1 MDIGTTFRGTYN
13 LVPPPG
19 ANVTGFGFKKLKRGL
34 KKVGKGAYKL
44 NKRVVKTTVKLH
56 TAPLKAAAKAGKFA
70 MKAMA
75 KLAAKPIIMIVNK
88 LAGRRAK
95 YVAFKRTGST
105 KTTQADKKAGGQY
118 ALNKL
123 KGAGPIGKLAV
134 KILKF
139 TGGVTAGDT
148 LGGNIDA
155 DCCKNWRQDA
165 AMCGMTGAEIAA
177 AAMTI
182 VAATTKLMKSLNKPG
197 EAPANPEA
205 AAKQPEPAEETQP
218 VIESDDDKPAEATT
232 EEAPEGEAEEG
243 ATEGETYDGAF
254 FDGLRRK
261 GKKARR
267 Y

>member
-1 MDIGTTFRGTYN
+1 M
-13 LVPPPG
+13 VPPPG

-44 NKRVVKTTVKLH
+44 NKRVVKTTIKLH
-56 TAPLKAAAKAGKFA
+56 TKPLKIAAKAGKFA

-105 KTTQADKKAGGQY
+105 KTTLADKKAGGQY

-123 KGAGPIGKLAV
+123 KGAGPVGKLAV

-139 TGGVTAGDT
+139 TGGVTAGET

-155 DCCKNWRQDA
+155 ACCKGWRQDA

-177 AAMTI
+177 ASMTI
-182 VAATTKLMKSLNKPG
+182 LAATTKLMKSLNKPG

-205 AAKQPEPAEETQP
+205 AAKQAEPAQETQP
-218 VIESDDDKPAEATT
+218 VIESDDDKPAEEAPA
-232 EEAPEGEAEEG
+232 EEAPEGETECG
-243 ATEGETYDGAF
+243 DATEGESYDGVF

>member
-19 ANVTGFGFKKLKRGL
+19 ANVTGFGFKKLRRGL

-44 NKRVVKTTVKLH
+44 NKRVVKTTIKLH
-56 TAPLKAAAKAGKFA
+56 TKPLKYAAKAGKFA

-95 YVAFKRTGST
+95 YVAFKRSGST
-105 KTTQADKKAGGQY
+105 KTTTADKKAGGQY

-139 TGGVTAGDT
+139 TGGVTAG
-148 LGGNIDA
+148 
-155 DCCKNWRQDA
+155 
-165 AMCGMTGAEIAA
+165 
-177 AAMTI
+177 
-182 VAATTKLMKSLNKPG
+182 
-197 EAPANPEA
+197 
-205 AAKQPEPAEETQP
+205 
-218 VIESDDDKPAEATT
+218 
-232 EEAPEGEAEEG
+232 
-243 ATEGETYDGAF
+243 
-254 FDGLRRK
+254 
-261 GKKARR
+261 
-267 Y
+267 